1 MRAFKFRFRTP
12 RPNIPGLRVTLDL
25 HFAIQIH
32 ISYLFREK
40 SRWLLKCCLEFKK
53 NSTVRKMALSYLGDE
68 LNLQICKFVLELC
81 FDCWNFFKGML
92 KCKWMF
98 IIFSTCLLKQWKSF
112 LFLILDLK
120 YVALTFKVDPLLLQ
134 CWKKWHGAFSPA
146 LWAERWHLLQWLLKV
161 VWQC

>member
-1 MRAFKFRFRTP
+1 
-12 RPNIPGLRVTLDL
+12 
-25 HFAIQIH
+25 
-32 ISYLFREK
+32 
-40 SRWLLKCCLEFKK
+40 
-53 NSTVRKMALSYLGDE
+53 MALSYLGDE
-68 LNLQICKFVLELC
+68 LNLQIRKFVLELC

-134 CWKKWHGAFSPA
+134 CWKKWHGASSPA

-161 VWQC
+161 VWQCQLPRRCIWADLSCLWCPHISFPSPLPFVIRCPKSVIYNMLFQFCSDIFATNK